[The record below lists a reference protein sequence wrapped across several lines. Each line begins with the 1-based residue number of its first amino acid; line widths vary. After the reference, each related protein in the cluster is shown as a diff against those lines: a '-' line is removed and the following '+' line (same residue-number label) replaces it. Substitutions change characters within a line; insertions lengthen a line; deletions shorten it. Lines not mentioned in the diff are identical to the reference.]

1 MKTKTKVG
9 LALLSVI
16 SSSILVASLIP
27 LQKEK
32 TPDDYVNCL
41 SNKKTYNSPFK
52 ESDLLPDKEDRFIG
66 IAFRKRINPEEAVG
80 LLRKVGYSFE
90 ASPQDNLLFKIKV
103 PRSTEVKFANKLN
116 KCLFELS
123 DYVYIG
129 YYN

>member
-1 MKTKTKVG
+1 MNKVG
-9 LALLSVI
+9 LALLGII
-16 SSSILVASLIP
+16 SSSVLVASLILP
-27 LQKEK
+27 QKEK
-32 TPDDYVNCL
+32 TPDDYVSCL
-41 SNKKTYNSPFK
+41 NNNKKYNSPFK
-52 ESDLLPDKEDRFIG
+52 ESDLLPDKEDRFVG
-66 IAFRKRINPEEAVG
+66 IAFKKRINSEEAVG
-80 LLRKVGYSFE
+80 LLKKAGYDFE